1 MTGLIISKYQNFM
14 KKLRTLTFSAVFI
27 ILAILVFGQFATNR
41 LSKVGPATS
50 SPIPLEMHEE
60 EQSVTLVVDFSDGN
74 VHRFSKDWSD
84 GDTAY
89 SLLQEYAESREVE
102 FSKTQYDFGVFVES
116 IDGKES
122 TQDMAWIYFVNGT
135 SGDVAADKFELNSGD
150 QVEWKYIK
158 PEPSI

>member
-1 MTGLIISKYQNFM
+1 M

-41 LSKVGPATS
+41 LNKVDLTHS
-50 SPIPLEMHEE
+50 SPTPLEVHEKE
-60 EQSVTLVVDFSDGN
+60 EQGVTLVVDFGDGN
-74 VHRFSKDWSD
+74 VHRFSKDWD
-84 GDTAY
+84 TGDTVY
-89 SLLQEYAESREVE
+89 SLLEEYAENRGVE

-122 TQDMAWIYFVNGT
+122 TQDTAWIYFVNGA
-135 SGDVAADKFELNSGD
+135 SGDVAADKYELGSGD
-150 QVEWKYIK
+150 QVEWKHIK